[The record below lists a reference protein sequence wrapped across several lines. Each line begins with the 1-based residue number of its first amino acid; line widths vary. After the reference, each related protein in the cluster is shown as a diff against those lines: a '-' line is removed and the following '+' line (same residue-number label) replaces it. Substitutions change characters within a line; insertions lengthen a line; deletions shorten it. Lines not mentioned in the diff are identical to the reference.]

1 MTKNLRRFIVVRNV
15 GRRLIGLGAK
25 MMTKFQ
31 KAVFQMVKQKE
42 KENLWQGYENCRV
55 GRSISS
61 SIRIY
66 VKGFKKSGYSVYEVY
81 KFIDDINKYE

>member
-31 KAVFQMVKQKE
+31 KAVFQMVKQEE

>member
-1 MTKNLRRFIVVRNV
+1 MKNLRRFIVVRNA
-15 GRRLIGLGAK
+15 GRKLIGLGAK

-31 KAVFQMVKQKE
+31 KAVFQMVKQEE

-66 VKGFKKSGYSVYEVY
+66 VKGFKKFGYSVYGVY

>member
-31 KAVFQMVKQKE
+31 KAVFQMVKQEE
-42 KENLWQGYENCRV
+42 KENLW
-55 GRSISS
+55 
-61 SIRIY
+61 
-66 VKGFKKSGYSVYEVY
+66 
-81 KFIDDINKYE
+81 